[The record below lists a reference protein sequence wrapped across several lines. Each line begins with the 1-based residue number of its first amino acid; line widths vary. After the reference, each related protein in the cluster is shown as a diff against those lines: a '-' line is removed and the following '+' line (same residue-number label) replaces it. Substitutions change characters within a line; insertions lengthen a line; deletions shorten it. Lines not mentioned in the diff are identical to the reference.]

1 MALTNAQKQKRYR
14 ENLKAVDLYHAM
26 KAKHA
31 ERMRIYRQS
40 LTGQTKQDCDK
51 RHAESQRTYRNKN
64 KVSKN
69 GFSTRQSFRK
79 AMKKAKRALSKDL
92 NTKIMVVRALA
103 QAVGIVPPNDYQRT
117 TRQLSSN
124 IKSNVISFYCRDDI
138 LCQMP
143 GKRDTIV
150 VNHDRNKTTYQK
162 RILLYKIPEAYELF
176 LTEHPGISLDRTVF
190 AEICPTHV
198 VVKSYMAHLY
208 ANANGSQCSNLHSFT
223 SILVCDESNYDS
235 GGQGCES
242 DLSQLNGP
250 LETVVDNLGT
260 IYVTDRSNH
269 RIMRWSKGSTR
280 STVITGGNGSGPQ
293 SNQLSYPYFLFIDR
307 QDINNV
313 YICGGKCEHE
323 HTAAPELIEVQQT
336 RQQIKQRVL
345 NELTLIGAVYDVEMS
360 KTCMSS
366 TAIAIFPTIDKTC
379 VPVVFR
385 LLVGKKAS
393 TYKQIFNELKTIA
406 SRKGMNFSPAVI
418 MSDFESALVSAV
430 KSEFPSSQH
439 KCCFFHFCQAIYR
452 QMQTLGL
459 QQYYGSDETFR
470 LLCRKIMA
478 LALMPLDKV
487 LNGLEGIKNSAQ
499 NLFNSEMSKLLEY
512 FEKNW
517 RSNIELWNLFGFDS
531 RANNAC
537 EGYHNRVSSRL
548 HRRHPNIWQLI
559 NFMKMEEKR
568 VENIRFQ
575 WSAGASRIKN
585 KRTVALKKR
594 IDTLY
599 KRYSDYLINASDLLH
614 GLSFI
619 VAKKN
624 DLRKRN
630 YINISQ

>member
-64 KVSKN
+64 KVPKN

-103 QAVGIVPPNDYQRT
+103 QAVGIVPQNDYQRT

-150 VNHDRNKTTYQK
+150 VNHDRNKTKYQK

-176 LTEHPGISLDRTVF
+176 LTEHPV
-190 AEICPTHV
+190 
-198 VVKSYMAHLY
+198 Y

-379 VPVVFR
+379 VPVAFG

-487 LNGLEGIKNSAQ
+487 LNGLEGIKSSAQ

-517 RSNIELWNLFGFDS
+517 LSNIELWNLFGFDS
-531 RANNAC
+531 RTNNAC

-575 WSAGASRIKN
+575 WSAGTSRIKN
-585 KRTVALKKR
+585 KRTVALQKR

-614 GLSFI
+614 GLFFI

>member
-103 QAVGIVPPNDYQRT
+103 QAVGIVPQNDYQRT

-176 LTEHPGISLDRTVF
+176 LTEHPV
-190 AEICPTHV
+190 
-198 VVKSYMAHLY
+198 Y

-223 SILVCDESNYDS
+223 SILVCDESNYDCGNKGILVA

-366 TAIAIFPTIDKTC
+366 TAIAIFPTIDKTYQG
-379 VPVVFR
+379 FASNR
-385 LLVGKKAS
+385 RKA
-393 TYKQIFNELKTIA
+393 A
-406 SRKGMNFSPAVI
+406 P
-418 MSDFESALVSAV
+418 
-430 KSEFPSSQH
+430 
-439 KCCFFHFCQAIYR
+439 
-452 QMQTLGL
+452 
-459 QQYYGSDETFR
+459 
-470 LLCRKIMA
+470 
-478 LALMPLDKV
+478 
-487 LNGLEGIKNSAQ
+487 
-499 NLFNSEMSKLLEY
+499 
-512 FEKNW
+512 
-517 RSNIELWNLFGFDS
+517 
-531 RANNAC
+531 
-537 EGYHNRVSSRL
+537 
-548 HRRHPNIWQLI
+548 
-559 NFMKMEEKR
+559 
-568 VENIRFQ
+568 
-575 WSAGASRIKN
+575 
-585 KRTVALKKR
+585 
-594 IDTLY
+594 
-599 KRYSDYLINASDLLH
+599 
-614 GLSFI
+614 
-619 VAKKN
+619 
-624 DLRKRN
+624 
-630 YINISQ
+630 

>member
-103 QAVGIVPPNDYQRT
+103 QAVGIVPQNDYQRT

-176 LTEHPGISLDRTVF
+176 LTEHPV
-190 AEICPTHV
+190 
-198 VVKSYMAHLY
+198 Y

-366 TAIAIFPTIDKTC
+366 TAIAIFPTIDKTYQG
-379 VPVVFR
+379 FASNR
-385 LLVGKKAS
+385 RKAAPCACGFLI
-393 TYKQIFNELKTIA
+393 T

-517 RSNIELWNLFGFDS
+517 LSNIELWNLFGFDS

-585 KRTVALKKR
+585 KRTVALQKR

>member
-64 KVSKN
+64 KVPKN

-103 QAVGIVPPNDYQRT
+103 QAVGIVPQNDYQRT

-150 VNHDRNKTTYQK
+150 VNHDRNKTKYQK

-176 LTEHPGISLDRTVF
+176 LTEHPV
-190 AEICPTHV
+190 
-198 VVKSYMAHLY
+198 Y

-379 VPVVFR
+379 VPVAFG

-517 RSNIELWNLFGFDS
+517 LSNIELWNLFGFDS

-575 WSAGASRIKN
+575 WSAGTSRIKN
-585 KRTVALKKR
+585 KRTVALQKR

>member
-64 KVSKN
+64 KVPKN

-103 QAVGIVPPNDYQRT
+103 QAVGIVPQNDYQRT

-124 IKSNVISFYCRDDI
+124 IKS
-138 LCQMP
+138 
-143 GKRDTIV
+143 
-150 VNHDRNKTTYQK
+150 
-162 RILLYKIPEAYELF
+162 
-176 LTEHPGISLDRTVF
+176 
-190 AEICPTHV
+190 
-198 VVKSYMAHLY
+198 
-208 ANANGSQCSNLHSFT
+208 
-223 SILVCDESNYDS
+223 ILVA

-379 VPVVFR
+379 VPVAFG

-487 LNGLEGIKNSAQ
+487 LNGLEGIKSSAQ

-517 RSNIELWNLFGFDS
+517 LSNIELWNLFGFDS
-531 RANNAC
+531 RTNNAC

-575 WSAGASRIKN
+575 WSAGTSRIKN
-585 KRTVALKKR
+585 KRTVALQKR

-614 GLSFI
+614 GLFFI

>member
-103 QAVGIVPPNDYQRT
+103 QAVGIVPQNDYQRT

-176 LTEHPGISLDRTVF
+176 LTEHP
-190 AEICPTHV
+190 A
-198 VVKSYMAHLY
+198 
-208 ANANGSQCSNLHSFT
+208 
-223 SILVCDESNYDS
+223 

-366 TAIAIFPTIDKTC
+366 TAIAIFPTIDKTYQG
-379 VPVVFR
+379 FASNR
-385 LLVGKKAS
+385 RKA
-393 TYKQIFNELKTIA
+393 A
-406 SRKGMNFSPAVI
+406 P
-418 MSDFESALVSAV
+418 
-430 KSEFPSSQH
+430 
-439 KCCFFHFCQAIYR
+439 
-452 QMQTLGL
+452 
-459 QQYYGSDETFR
+459 
-470 LLCRKIMA
+470 
-478 LALMPLDKV
+478 
-487 LNGLEGIKNSAQ
+487 
-499 NLFNSEMSKLLEY
+499 
-512 FEKNW
+512 
-517 RSNIELWNLFGFDS
+517 
-531 RANNAC
+531 
-537 EGYHNRVSSRL
+537 
-548 HRRHPNIWQLI
+548 
-559 NFMKMEEKR
+559 
-568 VENIRFQ
+568 
-575 WSAGASRIKN
+575 
-585 KRTVALKKR
+585 
-594 IDTLY
+594 
-599 KRYSDYLINASDLLH
+599 
-614 GLSFI
+614 
-619 VAKKN
+619 
-624 DLRKRN
+624 
-630 YINISQ
+630 